1 MSVEIVF
8 PFGLISVLGN
18 ATDANSR
25 HQSEYILFF
34 QEAKSRYNGKHIS
47 SGNGPQKN
55 SLKVMEAMIVEVEVM
70 IGRRK
75 ASVKFARHCRE
86 IAWLLLYPIPR
97 RGSLCRSMNQS
108 LTTSIK

>member
-47 SGNGPQKN
+47 CPMKKKKLLESYGSNDSRSRSNDWKKKGVGEVRT
-55 SLKVMEAMIVEVEVM
+55 SL
-70 IGRRK
+70 
-75 ASVKFARHCRE
+75 
-86 IAWLLLYPIPR
+86 P
-97 RGSLCRSMNQS
+97 
-108 LTTSIK
+108 